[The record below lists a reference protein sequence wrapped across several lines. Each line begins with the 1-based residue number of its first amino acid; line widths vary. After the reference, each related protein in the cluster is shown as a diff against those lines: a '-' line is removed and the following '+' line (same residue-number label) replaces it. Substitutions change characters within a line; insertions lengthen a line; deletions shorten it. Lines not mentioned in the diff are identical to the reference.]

1 MSEKDTNVKKISIEM
16 SYEEAKSQCLHRKP
30 VRLTELW
37 RENSEEN
44 TMMIIDQESAA
55 TYKFNISALVIWKVC
70 TGDYTVDEISQH
82 VLESMENIG
91 YETVLQD
98 TLGFIITL
106 EKLGLVGWKN
116 E

>member
-16 SYEEAKSQCLHRKP
+16 SYEEAKSEYLRRKP
-30 VRLTELW
+30 IRLTELW
-37 RENSEEN
+37 RENPEEN

-55 TYKFNISALVIWKVC
+55 TYKFNISALVIWKIC
-70 TGDYTVDEISQH
+70 TGDYTVEHISQH
-82 VLESMENIG
+82 VLESMENVQ
-91 YETVLQD
+91 YETALQD
-98 TLGFIITL
+98 TLGFIMTL